1 MSEQTIRRSVPPRE
15 LAATI
20 TARAVLRAGWA
31 VATVYLAISAVVLVE
46 HWIVGASPTG
56 ILVPLVAILVMSSV
70 LLVLA
75 LRPNWMTGVL
85 FLGVGGLAAFA
96 YVYGLLSAEP
106 TLNTDGTYLLN
117 RPAIVLLLVGAV
129 SSRLVDGVLWCTTGW
144 VVGTIATAAAQGA
157 LGLDIRPGY
166 GPVVSLAIY
175 LTIIVMFAL
184 IRRSQ
189 RRFAPDF
196 TGVEVETARMA
207 GRRELEERAVAL
219 IHDTVLGDLVALANG
234 RENLDERTRA
244 RFLSDIAT
252 VTSARLEPR
261 VTENPGDNDTDG
273 ALRQE
278 LLAVISDFRWRGLT
292 VDVSGGEFMSASLAP
307 EAAEALVGAVRGC
320 LENVV
325 RHAGAANAELFLDR
339 SEQSLSVMIVD
350 HGIGFDPEDIPANRL
365 GIRRSLVQRIEGN
378 GGTVRI
384 WSAAGVGTSV
394 VITLPL
400 EVRDD

>member
-1 MSEQTIRRSVPPRE
+1 MSDQPIRRSVPPRE

-31 VATVYLAISAVVLVE
+31 VAAVYLAISAAALIE
-46 HWIVGASPTG
+46 LWIVRASPIG
-56 ILVPLVAILVMSSV
+56 ILVPLVAILVMSSA

-96 YVYGLLSAEP
+96 YVYGLLSADP

-144 VVGTIATAAAQGA
+144 AVGMTATATAQSA

-175 LTIIVMFAL
+175 LTIIVMFVL

-196 TGVEVETARMA
+196 ASVEVETARMA

-234 RENLDERTRA
+234 RDNLDERTRA

-252 VTSARLEPR
+252 VTSARLEPQ
-261 VTENPGDNDTDG
+261 VTESAGGDDTDG
-273 ALRQE
+273 ALREE

-325 RHAGAANAELFLDR
+325 RHAGAANAELFLDQ

-365 GIRRSLVQRIEGN
+365 GIRRSLMHRIEGN

-384 WSAAGVGTSV
+384 WSASGVGTSV

-400 EVRDD
+400 EARDD

>member
-1 MSEQTIRRSVPPRE
+1 
-15 LAATI
+15 
-20 TARAVLRAGWA
+20 
-31 VATVYLAISAVVLVE
+31 
-46 HWIVGASPTG
+46 
-56 ILVPLVAILVMSSV
+56 MSSV

-75 LRPNWMTGVL
+75 LRPNWMTGIL

-96 YVYGLLSAEP
+96 YVYGLLSADP

-144 VVGTIATAAAQGA
+144 AVGMTATATAQSA

-196 TGVEVETARMA
+196 ASVEVETARMA

-234 RENLDERTRA
+234 RDNLDERTRA

-252 VTSARLEPR
+252 VTSARLEPQ
-261 VTENPGDNDTDG
+261 VTESAGGDDTDG
-273 ALRQE
+273 ALREE

-325 RHAGAANAELFLDR
+325 RHAGAANAELFLDQ

-350 HGIGFDPEDIPANRL
+350 HGIGFDPADIPANRL